1 MKLKGRQLNYEN
13 DKVLFGEVY
22 KYLNSLSE
30 DNREDEIDSLRRYVD
45 TARQLA
51 KREEGLKSLE
61 KKDQKFY
68 NNERKLMYVDLLER
82 VKLFVRK
89 DF

>member
-1 MKLKGRQLNYEN
+1 M
-13 DKVLFGEVY
+13 
-22 KYLNSLSE
+22 NSLSE

>member
-51 KREEGLKSLE
+51 KREEGLKNLE
-61 KKDQKFY
+61 KKDQKVQ
-68 NNERKLMYVDLLER
+68 ELTSEIQQL
-82 VKLFVRK
+82 
-89 DF
+89 